1 MKQLSSLTSISNWY
15 EYFVNELE
23 TFMER
28 DTKQDLALDMRV
40 MVLVMDYIDAQ
51 WLIEMDM
58 KERSFLTL
66 MGLFIL
72 VGVMAG
78 LR

>member
-1 MKQLSSLTSISNWY
+1 MKQFSSLTSISNWY

-28 DTKQDLALDMRV
+28 YTKQDLALDMRV

-51 WLIEMDM
+51 WLIEIDM

>member
-28 DTKQDLALDMRV
+28 DIKQDLALDMRV